1 MALFG
6 IKSCVNGKLVPFGAA
21 DNTGAI
27 ALDYCNTFNIERTS
41 DSVEFK
47 ANGTPVI
54 TAESN
59 VKVTF
64 KVGMEVI
71 GGKDIL
77 AMILGGE
84 YDKAADKITV
94 KKDAPTAVY
103 KYEGIFT
110 MDGDDGTKDVQKA
123 TIYKCKPQSNGTVD
137 FSAIDIS
144 TFELTFDCFAN
155 PTTGEFYSVEDNVS
169 A

>member
-6 IKSCVNGKLVPFGAA
+6 IKSCVNGKLVPFGAT
-21 DNTGAI
+21 DDSDAI
-27 ALDYCNTFNIERTS
+27 AIDYCNTFNIERAS
-41 DSVEFK
+41 DSVEFR

-54 TAESN
+54 NLESN

-71 GGKDIL
+71 GGKDVL
-77 AMILGGE
+77 AMILGGV
-84 YDKAADKITV
+84 YDKTTDKITV
-94 KKDAPTAVY
+94 KKDAPTQMY

-110 MDGDDGTKDVQKA
+110 MDGDDGSKDIQKA
-123 TIYKCKPQSNGTVD
+123 TMYKCKPQSNGAVD

-155 PTTGEFYSVEDNVS
+155 PTTGEFYSVEENTKG
-169 A
+169 